1 MKTRKEGTKL
11 TLFETYLI
19 GYINNQKI
27 LQKNYYNYREFKK
40 VAGYKVNIQNS
51 IPFLY
56 LETNLENLI
65 FKETSF
71 TVIKKKSI

>member
-27 LQKNYYNYREFKK
+27 LQKNYYNYWEFKK

-51 IPFLY
+51 IAFLY